1 MKVLPHTMRRRA
13 ALVAGLLGAAALAI
27 PAGAMAADEPVVVNA
42 TVNGSIALTACPDIS
57 FGSFNVGAPQA
68 SRDCLVTVTSN
79 LAGGYNLSAV
89 TGAWTPTASIPLAV
103 SGAAGMLGNHT
114 GITAQGGDPFTL
126 QVLLGPIGM
135 VPAGD
140 YSATVT
146 FTAVGL

>member
-13 ALVAGLLGAAALAI
+13 ALVAGLLGAAAIAI

-42 TVNGSIALTACPDIS
+42 TINGSIALTACPDIS
-57 FGSFNVGAPQA
+57 FGAFNVGAPVA

-79 LAGGYNLSAV
+79 LAGGYNLSAAA
-89 TGAWTPTASIPLAV
+89 GAWNPAASIPLAF
-103 SGAAGMLGNHT
+103 SGAGLGTHT

-146 FTAVGL
+146 FTAASLP